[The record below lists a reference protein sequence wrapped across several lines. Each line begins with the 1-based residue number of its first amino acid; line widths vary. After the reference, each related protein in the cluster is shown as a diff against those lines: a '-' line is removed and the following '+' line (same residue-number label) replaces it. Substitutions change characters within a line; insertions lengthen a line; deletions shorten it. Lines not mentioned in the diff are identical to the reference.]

1 MSPSHHHHALFFVT
15 CSLGGKKGGN
25 ETHHH
30 FFLCPSSLYDYQV
43 FVILGEKAA
52 MKNMI
57 AAVQR
62 PRFIPQVLVISPDSV
77 MVRSAHSVIIA
88 GIGMY

>member
-1 MSPSHHHHALFFVT
+1 
-15 CSLGGKKGGN
+15 
-25 ETHHH
+25 
-30 FFLCPSSLYDYQV
+30 
-43 FVILGEKAA
+43 VILGEKAA

-62 PRFIPQVLVISPDSV
+62 PRFIPQVLVMSPDSV